1 MVIGADIMSEAELI
15 IKECQNLQK
24 TLLAKN
30 KDYGNAFG
38 KTFQDLGPITGLTRF
53 LDKVN
58 RIKNLTKQQ
67 SNGLVKDENI
77 LDTWEDAAGYAILN
91 LIELKKLQEKDKNK

>member
-1 MVIGADIMSEAELI
+1 MSEAELI
-15 IKECQNLQK
+15 TKECQNLQK

-30 KDYGNAFG
+30 KDYGNSFG

-67 SNGLVKDENI
+67 FNGLVKDESI

>member
-1 MVIGADIMSEAELI
+1 MSEAELI
-15 IKECQNLQK
+15 TKECQDLQK
-24 TLLAKN
+24 TLLVKN
-30 KDYGNAFG
+30 KDYGNSFG
-38 KTFQDLGPITGLTRF
+38 NTFQDLGPITGLTRF

-67 SNGLVKDENI
+67 SNGLVKDESI

>member
-1 MVIGADIMSEAELI
+1 MSEADLI
-15 IKECQNLQK
+15 TKECQNLQK

-30 KDYGNAFG
+30 KDYGNSFG

-67 SNGLVKDENI
+67 FNGLVKDESI

>member
-1 MVIGADIMSEAELI
+1 MSEAELI
-15 IKECQNLQK
+15 TKECQNLQK
-24 TLLAKN
+24 TLLVKN
-30 KDYGNAFG
+30 KDYGNSFG
-38 KTFQDLGPITGLTRF
+38 NTFQDLGPITGLTRF

-67 SNGLVKDENI
+67 SNGLDEDESI

>member
-1 MVIGADIMSEAELI
+1 MSEAELI
-15 IKECQNLQK
+15 TKECQNLQK
-24 TLLAKN
+24 TLLVKN
-30 KDYGNAFG
+30 KDYGNSFG
-38 KTFQDLGPITGLTRF
+38 NTFQDLGPITGLTRF

-67 SNGLVKDENI
+67 SNGLVEDESI

>member
-1 MVIGADIMSEAELI
+1 MSEADLI
-15 IKECQNLQK
+15 TKECQNLQK

-30 KDYGNAFG
+30 KDYGNSFG
-38 KTFQDLGPITGLTRF
+38 ETFQDLGPITGLTRF

-58 RIKNLTKQQ
+58 RIKHLTKQG
-67 SNGLVKDENI
+67 SNGLVKDESI

-91 LIELKKLQEKDKNK
+91 LIELKKLQERDKNK

>member
-1 MVIGADIMSEAELI
+1 MSEAELI
-15 IKECQNLQK
+15 TKECQNLQK

-30 KDYGNAFG
+30 KDYGNSFG

-67 SNGLVKDENI
+67 SNGLVEDESI

>member
-1 MVIGADIMSEAELI
+1 MSEAELI
-15 IKECQNLQK
+15 TKECQNLQK

-30 KDYGNAFG
+30 KDYGNSFG
-38 KTFQDLGPITGLTRF
+38 KTFQGLGPITGLTRF

-58 RIKNLTKQQ
+58 RIKTLTKQQ
-67 SNGLVKDENI
+67 SNGLVKDESI

>member
-1 MVIGADIMSEAELI
+1 MSEAELI
-15 IKECQNLQK
+15 TKECQDLQK
-24 TLLAKN
+24 TLLVKN
-30 KDYGNAFG
+30 KDYGNSFG
-38 KTFQDLGPITGLTRF
+38 NTFQDLGPITGLTRF

-67 SNGLVKDENI
+67 SNGLVEDESI

>member
-1 MVIGADIMSEAELI
+1 MSEAELI
-15 IKECQNLQK
+15 TKECQNLQK
-24 TLLAKN
+24 TLLVKN
-30 KDYGNAFG
+30 KDYGNSFG

-58 RIKNLTKQQ
+58 RIKTLTKQQ
-67 SNGLVKDENI
+67 SNGLVKDESI

-91 LIELKKLQEKDKNK
+91 LIELKKMQEKDKNQ

>member
-1 MVIGADIMSEAELI
+1 MSEAELI
-15 IKECQNLQK
+15 TKECQNLQK

-30 KDYGNAFG
+30 KDYGNSFE

>member
-1 MVIGADIMSEAELI
+1 MSEADLI
-15 IKECQNLQK
+15 TKECQNLQK

-30 KDYGNAFG
+30 KDYGNSFG

-67 SNGLVKDENI
+67 SNGKLRKRAALLGSKFNENN
-77 LDTWEDAAGYAILN
+77 DMKSFNYQWC
-91 LIELKKLQEKDKNK
+91 

>member
-1 MVIGADIMSEAELI
+1 MSEADLI
-15 IKECQNLQK
+15 TKECQNLQK

-30 KDYGNAFG
+30 KDYGNSFG

-58 RIKNLTKQQ
+58 RIKHLTKQQ
-67 SNGLVKDENI
+67 SNGLVTDESI

-91 LIELKKLQEKDKNK
+91 LIELKKLQKRQK

>member
-1 MVIGADIMSEAELI
+1 MSEADLI
-15 IKECQNLQK
+15 TKECQNLQK

-30 KDYGNAFG
+30 KDYGSSFG

-58 RIKNLTKQQ
+58 RIKNLAKQQ
-67 SNGLVKDENI
+67 SNGLVKDESI

>member
-1 MVIGADIMSEAELI
+1 MREAELI

-24 TLLAKN
+24 TLLIKN
-30 KDYGNAFG
+30 KDYGNSFG
-38 KTFQDLGPITGLTRF
+38 ITFQALGPITGLTRF

-58 RIKNLTKQQ
+58 RIKTLTKQQ
-67 SNGLVKDENI
+67 SNGLVKDESI

-91 LIELKKLQEKDKNK
+91 LIELKKMQEKDKNQ